1 MNRNIVGMALALVF
15 AFVATALAH
24 EHKVMG
30 TVTMVGPDHVMMKTT
45 DGHDVTVNVTK
56 DTKITKGKTP
66 VKLDTIKQ
74 GTRLVVTTASDEAP
88 YAAMSIQVGATAPAK
103 TTEKKK

>member
-1 MNRNIVGMALALVF
+1 MVKKVSGIVLAAVF
-15 AFVATALAH
+15 AFAASAFAH

-30 TVTMVGPDHVMMKTT
+30 TATMVGPDHVMMKTT

-56 DTKITKGKTP
+56 NTKITKGKET
-66 VKLDTIKQ
+66 VKLATIKE

-88 YAAMSIQVGATAPAK
+88 YAAMAIQVGATTPAK
-103 TTEKKK
+103 TTTKK